1 MIGDWRDGALDHIS
15 KENEKLWRD
24 LEGENIRV
32 RELVTTMKDACHKI
46 ARRMHKGHN
55 IHISETRDLYYI
67 KEWCQV
73 FIWEC
78 RKDPMGLASE
88 IGATAEDRNRELW
101 CEKAKQRK
109 SVKGADD

>member
-1 MIGDWRDGALDHIS
+1 MNDVTDWRDRALVGIG

-24 LEGENIRV
+24 LEGENITV
-32 RELVTTMKDACHKI
+32 RELVTDMTRACHKI

-67 KEWCQV
+67 KQWCQM

-78 RKDPMGLASE
+78 RKDPMDLASE
-88 IGATAEDRNRELW
+88 IGATAEEYN
-101 CEKAKQRK
+101 K
-109 SVKGADD
+109 